1 MRVLSNKWTD
11 FYVTKQNAD
20 FNGWWGLLRQKW
32 EYNSIIRKSYG
43 EIFKRARET
52 SKFAKCV
59 KTSRHHFVEE
69 GRERPKLLMYK
80 EKVTII
86 KLLPG
91 QDVAGEYGGR
101 NWQKLGLGKQVRM
114 YIYSQCRV
122 PTVLH
127 NCLKLHPL
135 RALFVSTENNGT
147 ELVIIRFAAISS
159 LPHQSMCCVLVPL
172 HTIHLDDHFYP
183 RLSSCP
189 LESPIMWAILKFH
202 HFRLFL
208 LLLLCSSIW
217 EHFPRQRV
225 WLVAG
230 TRTRTKENGVL
241 LLFVV
246 RKYSTEVN
254 WFKCFPFL
262 HYKVEECR
270 RRAATA
276 FIAIPGR
283 RNLLSGEKQLNCR

>member
-1 MRVLSNKWTD
+1 MAV
-11 FYVTKQNAD
+11 
-20 FNGWWGLLRQKW
+20 WWVRRQ
-32 EYNSIIRKSYG
+32 E
-43 EIFKRARET
+43 
-52 SKFAKCV
+52 
-59 KTSRHHFVEE
+59 
-69 GRERPKLLMYK
+69 L
-80 EKVTII
+80 TIAW
-86 KLLPG
+86 PR
-91 QDVAGEYGGR
+91 QAGT
-101 NWQKLGLGKQVRM
+101 

-122 PTVLH
+122 RVGTTQLLKVTSSPCIVRADRKQWNRARNNKVCGNLFTSSPVNVLCACSFAYH
-127 NCLKLHPL
+127 SPGRPL
-135 RALFVSTENNGT
+135 LP
-147 ELVIIRFAAISS
+147 SS
-159 LPHQSMCCVLVPL
+159 LV
-172 HTIHLDDHFYP
+172 
-183 RLSSCP
+183 LSSGVAYYV
-189 LESPIMWAILKFH
+189 SNSKVSS
-202 HFRLFL
+202 FRLFL

-270 RRAATA
+270 RAATA